1 MLKLSDLDL
10 SEDDVQQVLRR
21 HCTDHEIQ
29 PTAVES
35 AWIER
40 FGGSPDGFLADHFAL
55 KAVVVYGHGD
65 RAYTKEFSFFLKA
78 VPRGNLV
85 LAKYLDDIGSFRKE
99 VALCEKII
107 PEIDRMLA
115 GRQVVPKYLL
125 TKEDRLI
132 VMENVK
138 TKSFD
143 ILKGNRGLMDYAH
156 LEKVFET
163 LAYFHAGTIL
173 LEEKEGRALTEMFP
187 RVLDENA
194 WTGVEGSIRTRD
206 VENVIVLWCEFMR
219 VTERDSSRLGEILT
233 ALPHTIRSLYEY
245 VKPST
250 KWRNVFSHGDLWSN
264 NVMFKNSPDGI
275 PEECILVD
283 FQLSRYTPPAYD
295 ISLLLS
301 LTTSFEFRC
310 KHMNSLLDSY
320 YDTFQT
326 VLTRNE
332 IDPSTVYTK
341 QSFRDSCEHYRLAGQ
356 IHGCIIGP
364 EVLLPTSFIDHVFDL
379 ATECAGFMPQPKVNI
394 CLNAFR
400 SDDCYRLRMLD
411 MVQELLPDL
420 HCANDNPGP
429 DLD

>member
-10 SEDDVQQVLRR
+10 SDDDVQLVVQR
-21 HCTDHEIQ
+21 HFASHDTHV
-29 PTAVES
+29 PTAVQS

-55 KAVVVYGHGD
+55 KVVIVSGND
-65 RAYTKEFSFFLKA
+65 KPPSTQEVSFFLKA
-78 VPRGNLV
+78 VPKGNLV
-85 LAKYLDDIGSFRKE
+85 LAKYLDEIGSFRKE
-99 VALCEKII
+99 VALCEKVI
-107 PEIDRMLA
+107 PELERMLV

-132 VMENVK
+132 IMENVK
-138 TKSFD
+138 ARGFD
-143 ILKGNRGLMDYAH
+143 ILKGNRGLMEYAQ
-156 LEKVFET
+156 LEKVLET

-173 LEEKEGRALTEMFP
+173 LEQKEDQGLMEMFP
-187 RVLDENA
+187 DVLNENA
-194 WTGVEGSIRTRD
+194 WTGVQGSIRTRD

-219 VTERDSSRLGEILT
+219 VVERDSSKLGTILT
-233 ALPHTIRSLYEY
+233 ALPDTIRSLYEY

-250 KWRNVFSHGDLWSN
+250 LWRNVFSHGDLWSN
-264 NVMFKNSPDGI
+264 NVMFKNKSSGV

-295 ISLLLS
+295 INLLLS
-301 LTTSFEFRC
+301 LTTTFEFRC
-310 KHMNSLLDSY
+310 KHMNSLLNGY

-326 VLTRNE
+326 VLTRNGV
-332 IDPSTVYTK
+332 DPTAIYTRN
-341 QSFRDSCEHYRLAGQ
+341 SFDASCEHYRLAGQ

-364 EVLLPTSFIDHVFDL
+364 EVLLPASFIDHVFDL

-420 HCANDNPGP
+420 HCANDNA